1 MILLNVILLFHSVST
16 EEQERIEKAT
26 RGQSTN
32 DNWRKYRT
40 NRLTASNF
48 GRVFKMR
55 PSTECHN
62 TVVSILYPD
71 NIDHLPAIK
80 YGKEQEEAAVETLNQ
95 ILAQN
100 SQRKVSSCGLFVDTE
115 TGFLA
120 ASPDGVIDEDTLVEI
135 KCPLKCKEQS
145 IKDLAIQDPTFCLNY
160 EPATN
165 KMSLKRGHNYYYQI
179 QGQLHCAKR

>member
-1 MILLNVILLFHSVST
+1 
-16 EEQERIEKAT
+16 
-26 RGQSTN
+26 
-32 DNWRKYRT
+32 
-40 NRLTASNF
+40 
-48 GRVFKMR
+48 MR

-80 YGKEQEEAAVETLNQ
+80 YGKEQEAAAVKTLNE
-95 ILAQN
+95 ILAQD
-100 SQRKVSSCGLFVDTE
+100 SLGAVSSCGLFVDTE

-135 KCPLKCKEQS
+135 KCPLKCQEQN
-145 IKDLAIQDPTFCLNY
+145 IRDLAMQDPTFCLDY
-160 EPATN
+160 DTSTD
-165 KMSLKRGHNYYYQI
+165 KMSLKRGHTYYYQI